1 MKKTERLLYIVSV
14 LRTNRRLRACDLA
27 RRCEVTERTIYRDII
42 SISEA
47 NIPIYY
53 DGGYKLLHKGFLPP
67 GNLSPHEAGFLLSL
81 LQSPLFSSG
90 KLFHETIRRISDK
103 IKSEEISSPEMAAIN
118 IGAISTERPG
128 NQRHVPKLEDAI
140 RNHRMVKIGYISLK
154 GQRTKRKID
163 PYAICF
169 RRHAWYL
176 VGFCHLRNEVRTFR
190 LGRVHSI
197 GILPE
202 KFEISGNFSVE
213 KYFSGSLGV
222 YSGNPTRFR
231 VRFTGQ
237 SAVAIKTSQHHP
249 DEIIVENSDGSVN
262 YEITVAGNDEFL
274 RWIMGFGAEAEILE
288 PERARRELAKALGAM
303 LKIYDLGQTQS

>member
-53 DGGYKLLHKGFLPP
+53 DGGYKLLHNGFLPP

-90 KLFHETIRRISDK
+90 KLYHETIRRISDK
-103 IKSEEISSPEMAAIN
+103 IRSEEISLPDMGAIN
-118 IGAISTERPG
+118 IGAVSTERPG
-128 NQRHVPKLEDAI
+128 NHKHAPKLEQAI
-140 RNHRMVKIGYISLK
+140 RERRIVRIRYTSLK
-154 GQRTKRKID
+154 GQKTKRKID

-197 GILPE
+197 EILPE
-202 KFEISGNFSVE
+202 KFEILEDFSIE
-213 KYFSGSLGV
+213 NYFAGSLGV
-222 YSGNPTRFR
+222 YSGNLTHFK

-237 SAVAIKTSQHHP
+237 SAVAIKTSQHHINE
-249 DEIIVENSDGSVN
+249 EITENSDGSVI
-262 YEITVAGNDEFL
+262 YEITVAGIDEFL

-288 PERARRELAKALGAM
+288 PDYARNEIIEILESALKRYKA
-303 LKIYDLGQTQS
+303 D

>member
-42 SISEA
+42 SISQA

-53 DGGYKLLHKGFLPP
+53 DGGYKLLHNGFLPP

-90 KLFHETIRRISDK
+90 RLYHETIRRISDK
-103 IKSEEISSPEMAAIN
+103 IKSEEISLPDMGAIN
-118 IGAISTERPG
+118 IGAVSTERPG
-128 NQRHVPKLEDAI
+128 NHKHAPKLEEAI
-140 RNHRMVKIGYISLK
+140 RERRMVRIRYTSLK
-154 GQRTKRKID
+154 GQKTKRKID

-176 VGFCHLRNEVRTFR
+176 VGFCHLRNEIRTFR

-197 GILPE
+197 EILPE
-202 KFEISGNFSVE
+202 KFEIHKDFSIDD
-213 KYFSGSLGV
+213 YFAGSLGV
-222 YSGNPTRFR
+222 YSGNLTQFK

-249 DEIIVENSDGSVN
+249 NEVITENSDGSVT
-262 YEITVAGNDEFL
+262 YEITVAGIDEFL

-288 PERARRELAKALGAM
+288 PECARNEIIDILKSALKGYKAE
-303 LKIYDLGQTQS
+303 